1 VFADRCLRLRED
13 IMAGFLALSRAVD
26 AINTFFGK
34 AVSWL
39 LLLAV
44 LISAINATTR
54 KLFNVS
60 SNAWLEAQWYLFS
73 AAFLVAA
80 AWTLMS
86 NEHVKVDLV
95 YGRLSRRVQLW
106 IEILGTI
113 LFLFPFCLITI
124 YLSWPTVIEKFSTGE
139 ISNNTGGLILW
150 PVWAMIPLGFG
161 LLALQG
167 VSELIKRIAILRG
180 DLPDAIAI
188 ADTEAQ
194 TL

>member
-1 VFADRCLRLRED
+1 MTGLLS
-13 IMAGFLALSRAVD
+13 LSRAID

-39 LLLAV
+39 LLLAII
-44 LISAINATTR
+44 ISAVNATTR
-54 KLFNVS
+54 KLFNLS

-80 AWTLMS
+80 AYTLLS
-86 NEHVKVDLV
+86 SEHVRVDLV
-95 YGRLSRRVQLW
+95 YGNLPRKAQLW
-106 IEILGTI
+106 VEILGTI
-113 LFLFPFCLITI
+113 FFLFPFCLVTI

-139 ISNNTGGLILW
+139 VSNNTGGLILW

-167 VSELIKRIAILRG
+167 LSELIKRIAILRG
-180 DLPDAIAI
+180 DLPDSVAL
-188 ADTEAQ
+188 ADAEAKA
-194 TL
+194 L

>member
-1 VFADRCLRLRED
+1 
-13 IMAGFLALSRAVD
+13 MAGFLALSRAVD

-44 LISAINATTR
+44 LISAVNATTR
-54 KLFNVS
+54 KLFNLS

-106 IEILGTI
+106 IEVLGTI

-167 VSELIKRIAILRG
+167 ASELIKRIAILRG